1 MNKAEKFK
9 NDLVKLKSD
18 IIDEIRQ
25 ICNGRELE
33 FKRTL
38 IYRESDDQFSETFYR
53 INKDNL
59 IIADFDGFDYPLCI
73 IDGVDIRDLL
83 IVLEELEEERYFV
96 YEESEEE

>member
-1 MNKAEKFK
+1 MNTAEKFT

-38 IYRESDDQFSETFYR
+38 VYREFDDQFSETFWR

-59 IIADFDGFDYPLCI
+59 TIANLDGDYPLCI
-73 IDGVDIRDLL
+73 IDEVDIRDLL
-83 IVLEELEEERYFV
+83 IVLRELEEERYFV

>member
-1 MNKAEKFK
+1 MNKAEKFT

-38 IYRESDDQFSETFYR
+38 VYREVDDQFFEIFLR
-53 INKDNL
+53 VNKYDLTVSNPYGKDYSLCL
-59 IIADFDGFDYPLCI
+59 IDE
-73 IDGVDIRDLL
+73 VDIRDLL
-83 IVLEELEEERYFV
+83 IVLRELEEERYFV